1 MNDHLLQNKH
11 NDLSGETQY
20 ACSKFYFR
28 VCENSLGISPLQ
40 GVFFKCESFE
50 ERSISQPF
58 LYNYIG
64 RFEHVDHQPIRLFFL
79 IKFTVKSMHFYANN
93 VYCIVDLGQNS
104 IKMQLCNKYIFLF
117 LKNGE
122 YYEIKKQAYIKLM
135 TN

>member
-40 GVFFKCESFE
+40 GFFLNA
-50 ERSISQPF
+50 RVLRRD
-58 LYNYIG
+58 LYHNLSYIIIQVG
-64 RFEHVDHQPIRLFFL
+64 LNMLTTNQSVYLFL

-93 VYCIVDLGQNS
+93 VYCIVDSGQNS
-104 IKMQLCNKYIFLF
+104 IKMQLCNKYILLF